1 MPPGQLSHRLCKSE
15 QPNNTGLFSE
25 SEVGENAEEEP
36 RHDYMF
42 KFLRWMRKETRS
54 NCLRALEMEFKR
66 IFPFPIFPWRYI
78 GEAPTGPFAG
88 CHDRSVGITR
98 ALQIHILRR
107 LGPDG
112 PKGWRKNRRHVWW
125 RPVLSPD
132 KILGNPQPQLKLD
145 TDSANCLGQLPDATS
160 HLKQESPS
168 LAPPASPGHNK
179 ACVRRNNDEPSSDL
193 SANEENC
200 DVSHGGQNL
209 STVAPNSSLS
219 QLKEGRDEHDS
230 QASVPSERQSTSAS
244 LLPSAEPRSALS
256 VLLERLASM
265 SDRLYCVVDENFD
278 IDTIAWL
285 VIGLGADESR
295 QRLFN
300 FLDEATMGVWYCLGD
315 VVSQSFRFL
324 IELES
329 PEEACVSHGLSCK
342 RVMVVQDELGC
353 RQLRFKTVHRAE

>member
-36 RHDYMF
+36 RRDYMF
-42 KFLRWMRKETRS
+42 K
-54 NCLRALEMEFKR
+54 
-66 IFPFPIFPWRYI
+66 
-78 GEAPTGPFAG
+78 
-88 CHDRSVGITR
+88 
-98 ALQIHILRR
+98 R

-145 TDSANCLGQLPDATS
+145 TDSENCLGQLPDATS
-160 HLKQESPS
+160 HLKQEGPS

-230 QASVPSERQSTSAS
+230 QASVPSERQSTSSS

-265 SDRLYCVVDENFD
+265 SDRLHCVVDENFD

-353 RQLRFKTVHRAE
+353 RQLRFETVHRAE

>member
-25 SEVGENAEEEP
+25 SEFVDDYDLYP
-36 RHDYMF
+36 RGRFFVYVVHLWVWLIY
-42 KFLRWMRKETRS
+42 L
-54 NCLRALEMEFKR
+54 KR

-78 GEAPTGPFAG
+78 GDAPTGPFAG

-145 TDSANCLGQLPDATS
+145 TDSENCLGQLPDATS
-160 HLKQESPS
+160 HLKQEGPS

-230 QASVPSERQSTSAS
+230 QASVPSERQSTSSS

-265 SDRLYCVVDENFD
+265 SDRLHCVVDENFD

-353 RQLRFKTVHRAE
+353 RQLRFETVHRAE

>member
-1 MPPGQLSHRLCKSE
+1 MGDAGLFQQRGRHKLTRRALKVTDSCQARLQAPATGTLHVIRFNTPFDSKFISFPSSPPSHNTAPQIIPHLTATQAEVLHSRKLTLEVLVCERAPVLRLPSMPPGQLSHRLCKSE

-25 SEVGENAEEEP
+25 SE
-36 RHDYMF
+36 
-42 KFLRWMRKETRS
+42 
-54 NCLRALEMEFKR
+54 
-66 IFPFPIFPWRYI
+66 
-78 GEAPTGPFAG
+78 
-88 CHDRSVGITR
+88 
-98 ALQIHILRR
+98 
-107 LGPDG
+107 
-112 PKGWRKNRRHVWW
+112 
-125 RPVLSPD
+125 
-132 KILGNPQPQLKLD
+132 ILGNPQPQLKLD
-145 TDSANCLGQLPDATS
+145 TDSENCLGQLPDATS
-160 HLKQESPS
+160 HLKQEGPS

-179 ACVRRNNDEPSSDL
+179 ACVRRNNVEPSSDL

-219 QLKEGRDEHDS
+219 QLIEGRDEHDS
-230 QASVPSERQSTSAS
+230 QASVPSERQSTSSS

-265 SDRLYCVVDENFD
+265 SDRLHCVVDENFD

-353 RQLRFKTVHRAE
+353 RQLRFKTVHRAQ